1 MINPRYVMPNE
12 KTKQRK
18 FILRLLHKY
27 RLVILK
33 ESTFEEIGF
42 VRLSWLNI
50 ISITGTLLILVIVLT
65 YSFIAY
71 TSIRERIPGYPDAEM
86 RNNIVHNALRLDSLE
101 IELKYRDQYF
111 TNLSQIITGGEPNDF
126 IDRGGDSGT
135 FKPTILYTRSSAD
148 SFLRREAELSD
159 KIGFSQNTE
168 NKEAVKLE
176 KMHFFS
182 PVRGLVT
189 NSFDPLTNHFGA
201 DIVATPNAVVKAMLD
216 GTVILATWTIETG
229 NVIQIQHDMNLIS
242 IYKHNAELLKKI
254 GMRVKA
260 GDAIAI
266 VGNSG
271 ELTTGPHL
279 HLELWQNGV
288 ALNPEEYIVF

>member
-1 MINPRYVMPNE
+1 MPNE
-12 KTKQRK
+12 KTKQQK

-65 YSFIAY
+65 YSIIAY

-101 IELKYRDQYF
+101 TELKYRDQYF
-111 TNLSQIITGGEPNDF
+111 TNLSLIITGGEPNDF
-126 IDRGGDSGT
+126 IDRGGDTGT
-135 FKPTILYTRSSAD
+135 FKPTIQYTRSSAD

-159 KIGFSQNTE
+159 KIGFSPNIE
-168 NKEAVKLE
+168 NKETVKLE
-176 KMHFFS
+176 KLHFFS

-229 NVIQIQHDMNLIS
+229 NVIQIQHDLNLIS
-242 IYKHNAELLKKI
+242 VYKHNAELLKKI

>member
-1 MINPRYVMPNE
+1 MPKE
-12 KTKQRK
+12 KIKQKK
-18 FILRLLHKY
+18 FILRLIHKY

-33 ESTFEEIGF
+33 ESTFEEIGY
-42 VRLSWLNI
+42 VKLSWLNI
-50 ISITGTLLILVIVLT
+50 ISISGTLLILFIALI
-65 YSFIAY
+65 YSVIAY
-71 TSIRERIPGYPDAEM
+71 TPIRERIPGYPDADM
-86 RNNIVHNALRLDSLE
+86 RNNIIQNALRLDSLE
-101 IELKYRDQYF
+101 SELKYRDQYF
-111 TNLSQIITGGEPNDF
+111 SNLSQIITGGEPNDF
-126 IDRGGDSGT
+126 LDRGSDTGT
-135 FKPTILYTRSSAD
+135 FKPTIQFTRSSAD
-148 SFLRREAELSD
+148 SVLRSEIELSN
-159 KIGFSQNTE
+159 KIGFSPTIE
-168 NKEAVKLE
+168 KKEPIKLE
-176 KMHFFS
+176 RMHFFT

-189 NSFDPLTNHFGA
+189 NSFNPLTNHFGV

-216 GTVILATWTIETG
+216 GTVILATWTVETG
-229 NVIQIQHDMNLIS
+229 NVIQIQHDINLIS